1 MTIRAAS
8 RTGAGPVHYI
18 RRHETLEIPTVERRE
33 REDKS
38 RSRNTFENLAT
49 KEAGITFGV
58 ETDDDDGT
66 YTPVP
71 PQLRQG

>member
-8 RTGAGPVHYI
+8 RTGAGSEHYI
-18 RRHETLEIPTVERRE
+18 RRHETLEIPTVNRRE

-38 RSRNTFENLAT
+38 RSRNTFETLAT
-49 KEAGITFGV
+49 KEAGLTFGV

-71 PQLRQG
+71 PQLRQV